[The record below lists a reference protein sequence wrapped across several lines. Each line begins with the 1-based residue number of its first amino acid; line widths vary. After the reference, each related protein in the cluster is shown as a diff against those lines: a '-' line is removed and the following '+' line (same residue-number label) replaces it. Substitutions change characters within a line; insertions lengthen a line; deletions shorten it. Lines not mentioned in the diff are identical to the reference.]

1 MARGLFAELTFD
13 TMESEAMFT
22 LSMLRADPNT
32 ADLAPLAEPWPG
44 LIDAVRAFDRDFR
57 QIEADTDAAR
67 ITANQYLDS
76 ACVKFGDELYLAAGK
91 DRSSSRWTKYFPGSV
106 SDFVKQPL
114 SKQVSM
120 VRGWLSASTDEVLEK
135 HRPALE
141 EWSGKADKAL
151 VDTDAVAVRRR
162 DVWQQREGLAASLTE
177 QRDSLHRTLGERA
190 KEKSLSRTWPDTF
203 FRAGTASGSKSTAS
217 TEPA

>member
-1 MARGLFAELTFD
+1 MPRGLTSEMTLD
-13 TMESEAMFT
+13 TSESEAMFT

-32 ADLAPLAEPWPG
+32 ADLAPLAEGWQA
-44 LIDAVRAFDRDFR
+44 LIDPVRTFDRDFR
-57 QIEADTDAAR
+57 QLEADTDAAR

-91 DRSSSRWTKYFPGSV
+91 DRSSSRWTKYFSGSV
-106 SDFVKQPL
+106 TEFVKQAL
-114 SKQVSM
+114 SKQVSV

-141 EWSGKADKAL
+141 EWSAKADKAL
-151 VDTDAVAVRRR
+151 VDTEAVAVRRR
-162 DVWQQREGLAASLTE
+162 DVWQQREALAASLTE

-190 KEKSLSRTWPDTF
+190 KEKGLGRTWPDNF
-203 FRAGTASGSKSTAS
+203 FRSGSAS
-217 TEPA
+217 AS